1 MLACA
6 NRRDR
11 SQKTNMNRKDYRTFR
26 KFAKKKGVDV
36 ENPDFSIVTQPY
48 SSDYIQVLTEQSSY
62 LIDLKG
68 KRALR
73 IPGDESSHQENDDVW
88 YEYDEIY
95 SCSVSFPLRMTWKDG
110 DRLIMRT
117 TTPITLVNE
126 LSASEA
132 LAIAGKL

>member
-1 MLACA
+1 
-6 NRRDR
+6 
-11 SQKTNMNRKDYRTFR
+11 MNRKEYRHFR
-26 KFAKKKGVDV
+26 RYAKKKGVDV
-36 ENPDFSIVTQPY
+36 DNPDFSIVTQPY
-48 SSDYIQVLTEQSSY
+48 TSDYIQVLTEKSSY
-62 LIDLKG
+62 VIDLKG

-73 IPGDESSHQENDDVW
+73 IPGDDASHSTSDSQW

-126 LSASEA
+126 LTPAEA
-132 LAIAGKL
+132 LGIAGEL

>member
-1 MLACA
+1 M
-6 NRRDR
+6 D
-11 SQKTNMNRKDYRTFR
+11 
-26 KFAKKKGVDV
+26 
-36 ENPDFSIVTQPY
+36 NPDFSIVTQPY
-48 SSDYIQVLTEQSSY
+48 NSDYIQVLTEQSSY

-73 IPGDESSHQENDDVW
+73 IPGDESSHQESDDVW

-117 TTPITLVNE
+117 STPITLVNE

-132 LAIAGKL
+132 LAIAGRL

>member
-1 MLACA
+1 MDAE
-6 NRRDR
+6 N
-11 SQKTNMNRKDYRTFR
+11 
-26 KFAKKKGVDV
+26 VDL
-36 ENPDFSIVTQPY
+36 SIVTQPY
-48 SSDYIQVLTEQSSY
+48 ESDYIQVITEKSSY
-62 LIDLKG
+62 LIDLKN

-73 IPGDESSHQENDDVW
+73 IPGDEASHVENDSQW

-126 LSASEA
+126 LTASEA
-132 LAIAGKL
+132 LAIAGTL